1 MGFRE
6 EEEFRK
12 KEAGKLKG
20 GRGFD
25 VKKETILLAM
35 KEKQRD
41 CFKHLGK
48 LRILRTKATKKIE
61 GKLGRNTQE
70 MRRVMAEVRAGAT
83 VIRSKAKVKFKNKEV
98 FLVKKYG
105 VNKNTGTEALV
116 ELNRMDQL
124 RYGGCRIFDSDYKWV
139 TEDAR
144 EISVVSK
151 PGRNVA
157 IDEDEKNILKLGP
170 KFCIL
175 AQLDEERFENE
186 LEQTIMKVKWENMG
200 NEEKVR
206 KKSLCD
212 VAIECILD
220 EEQLRECEEH
230 EEIMEAKARMVYD

>member
-70 MRRVMAEVRAGAT
+70 MRRVMAEIRAGAT

-105 VNKNTGTEALV
+105 VKKNTGTEALV

-175 AQLDEERFENE
+175 AQLDEERFESE
-186 LEQTIMKVKWENMG
+186 LEQTIMKVKWESMG

-206 KKSLCD
+206 K
-212 VAIECILD
+212 
-220 EEQLRECEEH
+220 
-230 EEIMEAKARMVYD
+230 